1 MLTVLVVSGDQ
12 SMHQLWR
19 MQHGEVFQTH
29 QPRVAVVMIGTNDLG
44 AASCLGEGEA
54 PILQAA
60 AGTADRSCSLSG
72 YSHIVY
78 MIAEPYVGCLSR
90 LYASG
95 PLGGVTE
102 LRLMEEQGDRQPL
115 CNCCTMCVK
124 WSSSSKP

>member
-19 MQHGEVFQTH
+19 MQHGEIFQTH
-29 QPRVAVVMIGTNDLG
+29 QPHVAVVMIGTNDLG

-72 YSHIVY
+72 YLHILY
-78 MIAEPYVGCLSR
+78 MIAGPRVGSLSG

-95 PLGGVTE
+95 PLGRVTE
-102 LRLMEEQGDRQPL
+102 LRLMKEQGDSQPL
-115 CNCCTMCVK
+115 CSCCTLYVE
-124 WSSSSKP
+124 WSSSSEP